1 MEIAA
6 MITLHEPD
14 VALTDFAL
22 ATECAIFTVWL
33 RRTNQHAGAL
43 RPAFVAFF
51 AAVGVASLL
60 GGIAHGFLPDEQ
72 SLLYRIVW
80 TGTLI
85 AIGCASFASWAAG
98 ARLWLSDTGAARVT
112 IFAGLLLAAYLVVV
126 LFVSKAFV
134 VAVVHYLP
142 ATVFL
147 LVSFVV
153 AYRRRHEQFLMAGTL
168 GMVLTLVAAGI
179 QQGGVDLHPV
189 YFNHN
194 ALYHLVQGCALVL
207 IFLAARGVLQGK
219 ADARFASAESK
230 V

>member
-1 MEIAA
+1 
-6 MITLHEPD
+6 MITLYEPD

-22 ATECAIFTVWL
+22 AIECAIFAIWL
-33 RRTNQHAGAL
+33 ARTNQSAGAL

-72 SLLYRIVW
+72 TLLHRIVW

-126 LFVSKAFV
+126 LFVSRAFV
-134 VAVVHYLP
+134 VAIAHYLP

-153 AYRRRHEQFLMAGTL
+153 AYRRRRERFLVFGIL
-168 GMVLTLVAAGI
+168 GVALTFVAAGI
-179 QQGGVDLHPV
+179 QQGGVGLHPI

-194 ALYHLVQGCALVL
+194 ALYHVVQGCALAL
-207 IFLAARGVLQGK
+207 IFLAARGLSR
-219 ADARFASAESK
+219 DHASVQPA
-230 V
+230 